1 MYYQAIESEQAKRK
15 ERNAMFE
22 TNSYVAKR
30 CCCRMC
36 ISRAYPYGGVHS
48 YGFYM
53 AEAFRSGLENIAPIQ
68 TESAQSLG
76 MNPT

>member
-1 MYYQAIESEQAKRK
+1 
-15 ERNAMFE
+15 MFE
-22 TNSYVAKR
+22 KNFHAVNS
-30 CCCRMC
+30 CCRMC

-53 AEAFRSGLENIAPIQ
+53 AETFRSGLENIAPIQ